1 MKYQNHRSSSKAH
14 AQTKDSTRDVKG
26 LSARLTAANI
36 LTQIIDNKASLD
48 DVADIRKGLPEFR
61 SLDNRDQSLAKAI
74 VLTTLRNKTRIDA
87 ILKHSWNRKPP
98 QKARFL
104 IHILETAAAQILFM
118 EIPESAAVNLAVTAI
133 RNDKRTTRFASFT
146 NAVLRNLIR
155 EKTASLEKTRT
166 LSLFPDWMHK
176 ILTRDFGRE
185 KVAQMSMAIA
195 MEPNIDLNGKGELH
209 FEDLEV
215 IDLPDGGKRLVSS
228 LPVHEL
234 PGYEAGDWWIQDIA
248 AAQPV
253 RLLKD
258 VKDMQVADLC
268 AAPGGKTMQLAA
280 LGAHVT
286 AVDISKRRLARL
298 QENLDRTGLKAEFI
312 QADITTYEPEEKFD
326 AILLDAPC
334 TASGTMRR
342 HPDILWNTTPQDIE
356 ELAKLQRTLIE
367 KAASWL
373 KPGGVLVYAN
383 CSVFKDEGENLI
395 ADIQIDGLI
404 RDPVQPAELPGLEFC
419 VNGQG
424 AFRSLPHFLELDPK
438 EKSGMDGFFAARFIK
453 NS

>member
-1 MKYQNHRSSSKAH
+1 MQDRNQRNSHQANGNVGG
-14 AQTKDSTRDVKG
+14 TKG
-26 LSARLTAANI
+26 LNARLTAANI
-36 LTQIIDNKASLD
+36 LTQIIDQKASFD
-48 DVADIRKGLPEFR
+48 DVADIRKGSAEFKK
-61 SLDNRDQSLAKAI
+61 LDNRDQSLAKAI
-74 VLTTLRNKTRIDA
+74 VLTSLRNKTRIDA

-118 EIPESAAVNLAVTAI
+118 DIPESAAVNLAVTAI

-146 NAVLRNLIR
+146 NAVLRNLVR
-155 EKTASLEKTRT
+155 ERAQSLEKSESLT
-166 LSLFPDWMHK
+166 LFPDWMQK
-176 ILTRDFGRE
+176 TLTRDFGRE
-185 KVAQMSMAIA
+185 KTAQMSVAIA
-195 MEPNIDLNGKGELH
+195 MEPTLDLNGKRELN
-209 FEDLEV
+209 FENLEM
-215 IDLPDGGKRLVSS
+215 IDLPGGGKRLISS

-234 PGYEAGDWWIQDIA
+234 PGFDAGDWWIQDIA

-258 VKDMQVADLC
+258 IKGKKVADLC

-280 LGAHVT
+280 LGADVT
-286 AVDISKRRLARL
+286 AVDISKRRLERL
-298 QENLDRTGLKAEFI
+298 QENLDRTGLKAKLV
-312 QADITTYEPEEKFD
+312 QADITVFEPEELFD

-342 HPDILWNTTPQDIE
+342 HPDILWNTAQQDIL
-356 ELAKLQRTLIE
+356 ELAELQKTLIK

-373 KPGGVLVYAN
+373 KPGGILVYAN

-395 ADIQIDGLI
+395 ANLQIEDVV
-404 RDPVQPAELPGLEFC
+404 RDPIDPAELPGLEFC

-453 NS
+453 KS